1 MLLNCIL
8 RIVFLLALYVLF
20 LFYFYL
26 YIFFGGVYYYD
37 SIVSGHVT
45 FDHLHEGIKRG
56 ISVLFICLIKSLR
69 ARNVTRYVIVF

>member
-1 MLLNCIL
+1 MFC
-8 RIVFLLALYVLF
+8 
-20 LFYFYL
+20 FYFYL
-26 YIFFGGVYYYD
+26 YFFFWGGGYYYD